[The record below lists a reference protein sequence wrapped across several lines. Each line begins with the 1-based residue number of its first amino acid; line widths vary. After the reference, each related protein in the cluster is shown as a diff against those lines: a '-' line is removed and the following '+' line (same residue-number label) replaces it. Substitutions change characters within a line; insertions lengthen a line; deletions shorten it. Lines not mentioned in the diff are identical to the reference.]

1 MEKRKYIIPEA
12 PDEYEAY
19 LYLWHLWI
27 EELNRWHFYGGRKH
41 ARYHKVDYLH
51 SSKDKQ
57 FKNDLARS
65 KKVIFELLKYGAHE
79 EMALEEG
86 TLLKNAK
93 NEEGVV
99 VGAAL
104 SELWYNKTNGGGL
117 YGKGSLSSADL
128 NTMWG
133 IVNPML
139 EHHQDIECGATI
151 NGITKKFIPEE
162 QLENLIKLQQFLQ
175 TRDELFVA
183 SHVDTLCYKF
193 TQDADPDN
201 WEPLLILMDCEI
213 VDNVPKYKK
222 GSVAIIS
229 GNHRSRGNINCPAGM
244 GLNGFHIPH
253 IMWKGL
259 KGVDFVTLSNR
270 CNPDP
275 EMPALEMSPESAA
288 TWMSKFAKEKG
299 LEKTSDDGKSKLPDY
314 DHVLI
319 SNELK
324 DNNGMST
331 KKVNRAITIAW
342 QRYENELVLQ
352 DSDNLID
359 FSEEGLRTN
368 PELKKKYDSKVAE
381 YTNTNE
387 EHHYD
392 WVYKI
397 SADIFKMGKVMEE
410 IRRKKYKKNGLVL
423 VHFKTMDQRSGKIY
437 KGYKA
442 TFEED
447 LEHLISSDYNIMIKH
462 LPLTTS
468 ECRAEDYI
476 D

>member
-19 LYLWHLWI
+19 LYLWRLWI

-151 NGITKKFIPEE
+151 DGITKKFIPEE

-288 TWMSKFAKEKG
+288 TWMSKFAKENG

-352 DSDNLID
+352 ESDNLID

-447 LEHLISSDYNIMIKH
+447 LEHLISSDYNIMIQH

-468 ECRAEDYI
+468 ECKAENYI

>member
-117 YGKGSLSSADL
+117 YGKGSLSSVDL

-151 NGITKKFIPEE
+151 DGITKKFIPEE

-352 DSDNLID
+352 ESDNLID

-447 LEHLISSDYNIMIKH
+447 LEHLISSDYNIMIQH

-468 ECRAEDYI
+468 ECKAEGYI

>member
-117 YGKGSLSSADL
+117 YGKGSLSSVDL

-352 DSDNLID
+352 ESDNLID

-447 LEHLISSDYNIMIKH
+447 LEHLISSDYNIMIQH

-468 ECRAEDYI
+468 ECKAEGYI

>member
-1 MEKRKYIIPEA
+1 MKNRIEYIIPEA

-27 EELNRWHFYGGRKH
+27 QELNCWKFYGGRKH
-41 ARYHKVDYLH
+41 VRYHKVDYLH
-51 SSKDKQ
+51 SSEDKQ

-65 KKVIFELLKYGAHE
+65 KRVIFELLKYGAHE

-86 TLLKNAK
+86 TLLKTADN
-93 NEEGVV
+93 GI
-99 VGAAL
+99 GAAA
-104 SELWYNKTNGGGL
+104 SALWYNKTNGGGL
-117 YGKGSLSSADL
+117 YGKGSLSSVDL
-128 NTMWG
+128 NTMWD
-133 IVNPML
+133 IIKPML
-139 EHHQDIECGATI
+139 NNHQDIECDETI

-162 QLENLIKLQQFLQ
+162 QLEEIIKLRQFLQ
-175 TRDELFVA
+175 TRDEEFVA

-193 TQDADPDN
+193 TLDADPNN

-222 GSVAIIS
+222 GSIAIWS
-229 GNHRSRGNINCPAGM
+229 GNHRSRGNINCPAGI
-244 GLNGFHIPH
+244 GLNGFYIPH
-253 IMWKGL
+253 TMWKGL

-359 FSEEGLRTN
+359 FSEEGLRAN

-387 EHHYD
+387 KHHYD